1 MKAGKKMKGTL
12 FSSCLFVRPVV
23 NFFFVS
29 ILFLTGTAGLFA
41 AEGEVS
47 FSIRYFDQKIYY
59 LEQEPIMIQITISNN
74 SPEVYRF
81 KLADE
86 RAFSVDF
93 DVRSMNNRLVEPA
106 EELLRR
112 RNSSGS
118 IFFRELSVESGE
130 SFSFIEDLRRYVN
143 LSAPGSYIVRAQVFP
158 ELYRNASLSAGSAER
173 GAPALQS
180 NRLSLRL
187 RPPALPGPDGNPMVM
202 DPETNAALRRERIP
216 PDEVIS
222 YILSAR
228 QKSQWDKF
236 FLYLDLESMLNR
248 DPVSRRRWLASGEE
262 DRQKMTDNYRQQL
275 SGAMIDG
282 DISSIPT
289 EFTIERTL
297 YSGLEGTVT
306 VLEKFREGNYTALK
320 RYVYTLRRQNDIWMV
335 ADYTVTNLGTE

>member
-1 MKAGKKMKGTL
+1 VKRLASIIQSNRKQNL
-12 FSSCLFVRPVV
+12 LCLFI
-23 NFFFVS
+23 S
-29 ILFLTGTAGLFA
+29 GILFLTGAAGLFA
-41 AEGEVS
+41 SEGEVS

-59 LEQEPIMIQITISNN
+59 MEQEPILIQITISNN
-74 SPEVYRF
+74 SPETYRF

-86 RAFSVDF
+86 RAFSIDF

-112 RNSSGS
+112 RNSSGN
-118 IFFRELSVESGE
+118 IFFRELTVESGE
-130 SFSFIEDLRRYVN
+130 SFSFIEDLRRYVHIRD
-143 LSAPGSYIVRAQVFP
+143 PGSYIVKARVYP
-158 ELYRNASLSAGSAER
+158 ELYRNATLSAGSPER
-173 GAPALQS
+173 GEGALQS

-187 RPPALPGPDGNPMVM
+187 RPPSLPGPDGKPMVM

-216 PDEVIS
+216 PDEVIG

-236 FLYLDLESMLNR
+236 FLYLDLESMLVR

-262 DRQKMTDNYRQQL
+262 ERQKMVEHYRQQL
-275 SGAMIDG
+275 SGAVIDG

-289 EFTIERTL
+289 EFTVERTL

-335 ADYTVTNLGTE
+335 VDYTVTNLGTE